1 MLSNQFTQNINYAL
15 SKNQYLD
22 DDDFTILLPQD
33 YSTPMVIQIYYTFNK
48 DYYFKT
54 TISSQL
60 QFRCEF
66 SPGQIMLHQPTIS
79 FKDEEEYF
87 MEIENWVNRIQNEF
101 NATPLAKLVIKN
113 QTEVE
118 ELKQKVDT
126 LFNQNQLDPNEQF
139 TSKEAKEMEQKLEE
153 FKMSIEEK
161 LETELAQNT
170 SLNYKVKKLNE
181 EIEFLKNQMQAL
193 TKKNW
198 FTAFSTKM
206 IKFIKNNPETTK
218 AITQTTKH
226 LLPEGIKEII
236 PDDATNIVDTYID
249 EQIKS

>member
-1 MLSNQFTQNINYAL
+1 MLSNQFTRNINNSL
-15 SKNQYLD
+15 SKNKYLD
-22 DDDFTILLPQD
+22 DDDFRVELPQD
-33 YSTPMVIQIYYTFNK
+33 NSTPKVVQIYYTFNES
-48 DYYFKT
+48 YYFKT

-60 QFRCEF
+60 QFTCEF
-66 SPGQIMLHQPTIS
+66 SPGHIMLYQTMS
-79 FKDEEEYF
+79 FKNEKEYF
-87 MEIENWVNRIQNEF
+87 LEIENWVDRIQYEF
-101 NATPLAKLVIKN
+101 NATPLAKAIVEN
-113 QTEVE
+113 QTNME
-118 ELKQKVDT
+118 ELKQKVDI
-126 LFNQNQLDPNEQF
+126 LFNQKQLDPNEQF
-139 TSKEAKEMEQKLEE
+139 TSQEAKEMEQKLEE
-153 FKMSIEEK
+153 FKISIEEK
-161 LETELAQNT
+161 LETELTQNT

-181 EIEFLKNQMQAL
+181 EIDFLKKQMQAL

-249 EQIKS
+249 EQVKS